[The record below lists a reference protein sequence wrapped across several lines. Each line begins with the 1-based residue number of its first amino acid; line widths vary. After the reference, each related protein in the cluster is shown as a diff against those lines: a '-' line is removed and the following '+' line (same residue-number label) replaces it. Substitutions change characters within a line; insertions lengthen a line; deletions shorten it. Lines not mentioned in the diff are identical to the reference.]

1 MSERTPRGSDTPPK
15 SGLRSWSADSPVWRG
30 KKRSRSS
37 HPRSSPGGPAADGPE
52 EPAVRSTSCPRRR
65 RDRVCSC
72 GALGDAL
79 TSADMDA
86 ACRKALSRRSL
97 RQKFQDAVG
106 HCFPLRPHHHIPS
119 GSSRPFSVLFWSKR
133 KVHVSEL
140 MQDKC
145 PFSPKSELARC
156 WHLVKSHASHPGA
169 LKDTEGSPS
178 PPQTPPSWEDICCS
192 PGLEDWVPACPHG
205 GAQGSHT
212 DYILVPDLL
221 QINNSCCYWGVLNR
235 FEAEELLEGKP
246 EGTFLLRD
254 SAQDEFLFSVSFR
267 RYSRSLHARIEQ
279 NDKRFSF
286 DVRDP
291 CMYRD
296 PSVTGLLRHYSD
308 PATCLFFEPL
318 LSRPLP
324 RSFPFTLQHL
334 CRAVICS
341 RTTYQGVDRL
351 PLPPQLRDYLR
362 QYHITCDGACA
373 ISSRARPRGRLQADG
388 YWDANAAP
396 REETSGCPRWT
407 GEIRTWRR
415 RVVLSPHAARRQ
427 DPRGRIISRLLLQ
440 MLASVVRH
448 AGVHCLSF
456 RVILSIKVT

>member
-1 MSERTPRGSDTPPK
+1 MSEKKPRGSDTRPK
-15 SGLRSWSADSPVWRG
+15 CGLRSWSADSYGWRG

-37 HPRSSPGGPAADGPE
+37 RNGSSPVGLESEGTE
-52 EPAVRSTSCPRRR
+52 ELGVRSTSCPRRR
-65 RDRVCSC
+65 RERKCSC
-72 GALGDAL
+72 STLGDAL
-79 TSADMDA
+79 TSADIDVV
-86 ACRKALSRRSL
+86 CRKALSRRSL

-106 HCFPLRPHHHIPS
+106 QCFPLRSHHHHHLHHHHHHPS

-133 KVHVSEL
+133 KIHVSEL

-156 WHLVKSHASHPGA
+156 WHLIKKHATHPSAVKDMEAP
-169 LKDTEGSPS
+169 LKPSVSSSSTS
-178 PPQTPPSWEDICCS
+178 PPQTPLSWDDICCS
-192 PGLEDWVPACPHG
+192 PGPGGTSLEDWDPSCPHG
-205 GAQGSHT
+205 GAEGSCGHT

-221 QINNSCCYWGVLNR
+221 QISNSPCYWGVLNR

-296 PSVTGLLRHYSD
+296 ASVTGLLRHYSD

-318 LSRPLP
+318 LSRPLS
-324 RSFPFTLQHL
+324 RTFPFSLQHL
-334 CRAVICS
+334 CRTVICS
-341 RTTYQGVDRL
+341 CTTYQGIDSL

-362 QYHITCDGACA
+362 QYHIKCDGACA
-373 ISSRARPRGRLQADG
+373 
-388 YWDANAAP
+388 
-396 REETSGCPRWT
+396 
-407 GEIRTWRR
+407 
-415 RVVLSPHAARRQ
+415 V
-427 DPRGRIISRLLLQ
+427 
-440 MLASVVRH
+440 
-448 AGVHCLSF
+448 
-456 RVILSIKVT
+456 

>member
-1 MSERTPRGSDTPPK
+1 MSEKKARGSDTRPK
-15 SGLRSWSADSPVWRG
+15 SGFRSWSADSYVWRG

-37 HPRSSPGGPAADGPE
+37 CNGSSPGGLEAEAAE
-52 EPAVRSTSCPRRR
+52 ELGMRSTSCPRRR
-65 RDRVCSC
+65 RERKCSC

-79 TSADMDA
+79 TSADIDVV
-86 ACRKALSRRSL
+86 CRKALSRRSL

-106 HCFPLRPHHHIPS
+106 QCFPLRSHHHHHHHHHHLS
-119 GSSRPFSVLFWSKR
+119 AGTSRPFSVLFWSKR
-133 KVHVSEL
+133 KIHVSEL

-156 WHLVKSHASHPGA
+156 WHLVKNHSTHPGA
-169 LKDTEGSPS
+169 PLKPNVSSSSTA
-178 PPQTPPSWEDICCS
+178 PPQTPVSWEDICCS
-192 PGLEDWVPACPHG
+192 PGPGGTSLEDWDPARPHG
-205 GAQGSHT
+205 GAEGCRGDT
-212 DYILVPDLL
+212 NYILVPDLL
-221 QINNSCCYWGVLNR
+221 QINNSSCYWGVLNR

-296 PSVTGLLRHYSD
+296 PSVTGLLKHYSD

-318 LSRPLP
+318 LSRPLS

-341 RTTYQGVDRL
+341 RTTYQGIGNL
-351 PLPPQLRDYLR
+351 LLPPQLRDYLQ
-362 QYHITCDGACA
+362 QYHIKCDGACT
-373 ISSRARPRGRLQADG
+373 L
-388 YWDANAAP
+388 
-396 REETSGCPRWT
+396 
-407 GEIRTWRR
+407 
-415 RVVLSPHAARRQ
+415 
-427 DPRGRIISRLLLQ
+427 
-440 MLASVVRH
+440 
-448 AGVHCLSF
+448 
-456 RVILSIKVT
+456 

>member
-1 MSERTPRGSDTPPK
+1 MSEKKPRASDTRPK
-15 SGLRSWSADSPVWRG
+15 CGFRSWSADSYIWRG

-37 HPRSSPGGPAADGPE
+37 RSALSPGGLEAEGTE
-52 EPAVRSTSCPRRR
+52 ELGVRSTSCPRRR
-65 RDRVCSC
+65 RERKCSC
-72 GALGDAL
+72 SALGDTL
-79 TSADMDA
+79 TSADIDGV
-86 ACRKALSRRSL
+86 CRKALSRRSL

-106 HCFPLRPHHHIPS
+106 QCFPLRSHHHHHHHHRHHHHPP

-133 KVHVSEL
+133 KIHVSEL

-156 WHLVKSHASHPGA
+156 WHLIKSHATQPGA
-169 LKDTEGSPS
+169 LKDMEAPLKPNASSSSAS
-178 PPQTPPSWEDICCS
+178 PPQTPLSWEDICCS
-192 PGLEDWVPACPHG
+192 PGPGSTSLEDWDPSCTHG
-205 GAQGSHT
+205 GAEGSCGNT

-221 QINNSCCYWGVLNR
+221 QINNSPCYWGVLNR
-235 FEAEELLEGKP
+235 FEAEELLEGQP

-279 NDKRFSF
+279 NGKRFSF

-318 LSRPLP
+318 LSRPLL
-324 RSFPFTLQHL
+324 RTFPFSLQHL

-341 RTTYQGVDRL
+341 STTYQGISGL

-362 QYHITCDGACA
+362 QYHIKCEGACA
-373 ISSRARPRGRLQADG
+373 
-388 YWDANAAP
+388 
-396 REETSGCPRWT
+396 
-407 GEIRTWRR
+407 
-415 RVVLSPHAARRQ
+415 V
-427 DPRGRIISRLLLQ
+427 
-440 MLASVVRH
+440 
-448 AGVHCLSF
+448 
-456 RVILSIKVT
+456 

>member
-1 MSERTPRGSDTPPK
+1 MSDKKPRGADTRPK
-15 SGLRSWSADSPVWRG
+15 CGLRSWSADSYVWRG

-37 HPRSSPGGPAADGPE
+37 RNGSSPGGLEGDGSE
-52 EPAVRSTSCPRRR
+52 ELDVRSTSSPRRR
-65 RDRVCSC
+65 RERKCSC
-72 GALGDAL
+72 SGLGDAL
-79 TSADMDA
+79 APGDMDVV
-86 ACRKALSRRSL
+86 CRKALSRRSL

-106 HCFPLRPHHHIPS
+106 QCLPLRSHHHHHHHHYHHPP

-133 KVHVSEL
+133 KIHVSEL

-156 WHLVKSHASHPGA
+156 WHLIKKQAPHQRA
-169 LKDTEGSPS
+169 LSDTEAPLKPSLSSSTS
-178 PPQTPPSWEDICCS
+178 PPQTPLSWEDVCS
-192 PGLEDWVPACPHG
+192 PGPAGPSLEDWDPSCGEEDACRG
-205 GAQGSHT
+205 HT

-221 QINNSCCYWGVLNR
+221 QIHNSPCYWGVLNR
-235 FEAEELLEGKP
+235 FEAEELLEGQP

-279 NDKRFSF
+279 NGKRFSF

-308 PATCLFFEPL
+308 PAACLFFEPL
-318 LSRPLP
+318 LSRPLS
-324 RSFPFTLQHL
+324 RTFPFPLQHL

-341 RTTYQGVDRL
+341 CTTYRGIDGL

-362 QYHITCDGACA
+362 QYHIRCDGAC
-373 ISSRARPRGRLQADG
+373 GD
-388 YWDANAAP
+388 
-396 REETSGCPRWT
+396 
-407 GEIRTWRR
+407 
-415 RVVLSPHAARRQ
+415 
-427 DPRGRIISRLLLQ
+427 
-440 MLASVVRH
+440 
-448 AGVHCLSF
+448 
-456 RVILSIKVT
+456 

>member
-1 MSERTPRGSDTPPK
+1 MSEKKPRGADTRPK
-15 SGLRSWSADSPVWRG
+15 SGLRSWSADSYTWRG

-37 HPRSSPGGPAADGPE
+37 RNGSSPSGLEADGSE
-52 EPAVRSTSCPRRR
+52 ELGVRSTSCSRRR
-65 RDRVCSC
+65 RERKCSC
-72 GALGDAL
+72 SALGDAL
-79 TSADMDA
+79 TVGDIDGV
-86 ACRKALSRRSL
+86 CKKALSRRSL

-106 HCFPLRPHHHIPS
+106 QCFPLRSHHHHHHHYHHPP

-133 KVHVSEL
+133 KIHVSEL

-145 PFSPKSELARC
+145 PFSPKSELAKC
-156 WHLVKSHASHPGA
+156 WHLIKNQVAHPSSVKDMETP
-169 LKDTEGSPS
+169 LKTSSFSSSTS
-178 PPQTPPSWEDICCS
+178 PPQMTLSWEDICCS
-192 PGLEDWVPACPHG
+192 PGPGSATLEDWDPSCHHG
-205 GAQGSHT
+205 GADGACNNT

-221 QINNSCCYWGVLNR
+221 QINNNPCYWGVLNR
-235 FEAEELLEGKP
+235 FEAEELLEGQP

-279 NDKRFSF
+279 NGKRFSF

-324 RSFPFTLQHL
+324 RTFPFPLQHL

-341 RTTYQGVDRL
+341 CTTYQGIESL
-351 PLPPQLRDYLR
+351 PLPPQLREYLR
-362 QYHITCDGACA
+362 QYHIKSDGACA
-373 ISSRARPRGRLQADG
+373 ATT
-388 YWDANAAP
+388 AAKM
-396 REETSGCPRWT
+396 
-407 GEIRTWRR
+407 
-415 RVVLSPHAARRQ
+415 Q
-427 DPRGRIISRLLLQ
+427 DL
-440 MLASVVRH
+440 H
-448 AGVHCLSF
+448 
-456 RVILSIKVT
+456 